1 MINITGNCEVKFSTR
16 DLLLDITLS
25 HPTCTC
31 SSYVGRACKERGH
44 TIRKKRKEKNNKY
57 LKKCEDQ
64 GACFS
69 PLSFESFGLAGREV
83 LDLVSSLVKKA
94 SESLNIDFA
103 LLLSYWKK
111 RMSTTL
117 QVYTATPKEDKI

>member
-1 MINITGNCEVKFSTR
+1 M
-16 DLLLDITLS
+16 
-25 HPTCTC
+25 
-31 SSYVGRACKERGH
+31 
-44 TIRKKRKEKNNKY
+44 EKNNKY

-103 LLLSYWKK
+103 LSLSKTSK
-111 RMSTTL
+111 VIS
-117 QVYTATPKEDKI
+117 